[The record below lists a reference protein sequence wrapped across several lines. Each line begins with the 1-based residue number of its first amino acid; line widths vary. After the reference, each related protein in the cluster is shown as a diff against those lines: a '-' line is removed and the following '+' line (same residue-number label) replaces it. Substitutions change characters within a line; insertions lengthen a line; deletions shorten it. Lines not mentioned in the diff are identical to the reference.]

1 MKSLEILQQE
11 LESGALDG
19 RLRPLCGPDSAELVH
34 KRSRLAALAET
45 YRTAFGA
52 GGEVGLFSS
61 PGRTEMGGNHT
72 DHQHG
77 CVLAG
82 AVNMDMLA
90 CAGAN
95 GTAVARVLSAGYPE
109 LSVDLTDLTP
119 RPEEEGTSAALV
131 RGIAERFRAL
141 GYPVAGFNAC
151 IDSEVLGGSGLS
163 SSAAYEVMIGVILN
177 HLFCEDAVSLVQ
189 IAQIGQYAENH
200 FFGKPCGLM
209 DQLASAVGGIVSID
223 FNDPVNPVVNKIDYD
238 LASSGYALCIIDSGA
253 DHADLTAEYAALP
266 AEMGAA
272 AACFGKQFL
281 RDVEEAD
288 FWANLAL
295 VREKAGDRAALRAMH
310 FFSDNQDAVKQAE
323 ALDRDD
329 FVRFL
334 ALVNRSGTS
343 SATRLQNLYCTA
355 RPQEQAVPMAIALA
369 QHLLDGEGAVRVH
382 GGGFAGTVQAY
393 VPMARCEAF
402 RTGMEAVL
410 GTGCC
415 HFLFIRPEGGAVIA

>member
-1 MKSLEILQQE
+1 MRKI
-11 LESGALDG
+11 
-19 RLRPLCGPDSAELVH
+19 
-34 KRSRLAALAET
+34 T
-45 YRTAFGA
+45 
-52 GGEVGLFSS
+52 FSVS
-61 PGRTEMGGNHT
+61 P
-72 DHQHG
+72 
-77 CVLAG
+77 A
-82 AVNMDMLA
+82 
-90 CAGAN
+90 
-95 GTAVARVLSAGYPE
+95 
-109 LSVDLTDLTP
+109 
-119 RPEEEGTSAALV
+119 
-131 RGIAERFRAL
+131 
-141 GYPVAGFNAC
+141 
-151 IDSEVLGGSGLS
+151 
-163 SSAAYEVMIGVILN
+163 
-177 HLFCEDAVSLVQ
+177 
-189 IAQIGQYAENH
+189 
-200 FFGKPCGLM
+200 
-209 DQLASAVGGIVSID
+209 
-223 FNDPVNPVVNKIDYD
+223 NPVVNKIDYD

-272 AACFGKQFL
+272 AACFGKQLL

-393 VPMARCEAF
+393 VPMAGCEAF

-415 HFLFIRPEGGAVIA
+415 PSVPKAAQ